1 MLELSNPKLKAVMM
15 LPILL
20 SRNDEN
26 WSVSHKDVS
35 NAWTLLKLVNLLE
48 NLSQQLDVDLKS

>member
-1 MLELSNPKLKAVMM
+1 MM